1 MIIEFKKIEPHV
13 NRDVVSINE
22 AIIGELITDLGNQ
35 SFLFIPNKGDRILLS
50 KITYDEAC
58 KLLRK
63 ELLHLY
69 AHRCSM
75 VA

>member
-1 MIIEFKKIEPHV
+1 MNIEFKKTEPDV
-13 NRDVVSINE
+13 NRDVISINE

-35 SFLFIPNKGDRILLS
+35 TFLFIPTKGDRILLS

-63 ELLHLY
+63 ELSQLY
-69 AHRCSM
+69 AHRCAM